1 MKRTL
6 FAALLAMTALP
17 AHALDLSAMTDAEKA
32 AFGEAVKDYLMENPQ
47 VLVEAINKLEER
59 QAAAEAQN
67 DATLIQTNAKE
78 IFEDGH
84 SWVGG
89 NPEGDV
95 TIVEFMD
102 YKCTYCKKA
111 YSEVETL
118 LKKDGNIRFVVK
130 EFPIL
135 GRQSELAARFAVA
148 VQQLSGA
155 EAYAQVHDDLMNFR
169 GDITLDSLKRLAEM
183 RKLDADA
190 LMKRMNE
197 EDVTS
202 VLRANYKLA
211 ERMNIAGTPA
221 FVIGDEMLRGY
232 APLQQMQQMVS
243 DQRG

>member
-17 AHALDLSAMTDAEKA
+17 VHALDLSAMTDAEKA
-32 AFGEAVKDYLMENPQ
+32 AFGEAVKEYLFAHPE

-67 DATLIQTNAKE
+67 DATLIQTNAKDL
-78 IFEDGH
+78 FEDGH

-89 NPEGDV
+89 NPQGDV
-95 TIVEFMD
+95 TIVEFTD

-111 YSEVETL
+111 YPEVNTL
-118 LKKDGNIRFVVK
+118 LKTDGNIRFVVK

-148 VQQLSGA
+148 VQQVAGDA
-155 EAYAQVHDDLMNFR
+155 AYAQVHDDLMNFR
-169 GDITLDSLKRLAEM
+169 GDITLDSLKRLAET

-197 EDVTS
+197 EEVTN

-211 ERMNIAGTPA
+211 ERMGIAGTPA
-221 FVIGDEMLRGY
+221 FVIGGEMLRGY
-232 APLQQMQQMVS
+232 APLQQMQQIVAG
-243 DQRG
+243 QRD

>member
-17 AHALDLSAMTDAEKA
+17 AHALDLSAMTDAEKT

-243 DQRG
+243 DQRS